1 MQLYRR
7 KSEDLQIEKLL
18 AGSKRPHPLHDDY
31 CSARAFAVNPSRL
44 HQAQDQ
50 AAQGRDLSSLA
61 TLRAS
66 GVDCSARPSKESYHA
81 MNADTCLVCSR
92 PTSSDRKKARKISLR
107 RKISLTRGASYKPPA
122 LPGDTYLCFHTDQSP
137 CSLPDVGFRLPTAH
151 AQAGLDPYL
160 HSPYPA
166 RPDRDPRPFGV
177 GRASNYLF

>member
-81 MNADTCLVCSR
+81 MNADTCLV
-92 PTSSDRKKARKISLR
+92 L
-107 RKISLTRGASYKPPA
+107 LTP
-122 LPGDTYLCFHTDQSP
+122 DQ
-137 CSLPDVGFRLPTAH
+137 
-151 AQAGLDPYL
+151 
-160 HSPYPA
+160 
-166 RPDRDPRPFGV
+166 FG
-177 GRASNYLF
+177 

>member
-92 PTSSDRKKARKISLR
+92 PTSSDRKKAKKISLR
-107 RKISLTRGASYKPPA
+107 RKISLTRRASYKPPA
-122 LPGDTYLCFHTDQSP
+122 LPGDTYFDAPAAASFCQGGNFQKFVCARIQKD
-137 CSLPDVGFRLPTAH
+137 CNG
-151 AQAGLDPYL
+151 AGAPICL
-160 HSPYPA
+160 
-166 RPDRDPRPFGV
+166 GW
-177 GRASNYLF
+177 

>member
-18 AGSKRPHPLHDDY
+18 ARSKRPHPLHDDY

-92 PTSSDRKKARKISLR
+92 PTSSDRKKAKKISLR
-107 RKISLTRGASYKPPA
+107 RKISLTR
-122 LPGDTYLCFHTDQSP
+122 
-137 CSLPDVGFRLPTAH
+137 
-151 AQAGLDPYL
+151 
-160 HSPYPA
+160 
-166 RPDRDPRPFGV
+166 
-177 GRASNYLF
+177 RASHHRAAGRRHFAPLRVACKLRRHAAGPGSEPLAG